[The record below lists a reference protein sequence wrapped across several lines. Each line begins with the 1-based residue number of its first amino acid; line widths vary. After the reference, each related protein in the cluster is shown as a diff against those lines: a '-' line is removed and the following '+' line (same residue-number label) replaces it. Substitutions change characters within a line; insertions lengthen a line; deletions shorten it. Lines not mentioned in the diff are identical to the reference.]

1 MVQFADGAV
10 KAQLGMPDMR
20 VPIQFAFSY
29 PRRLPLSVE
38 RIDFTR
44 FHELTSSNPTHAASA
59 IWHSP
64 YEALHRGGNMPC
76 IVNAA
81 NEVVVEAFL
90 HDRISFLGMS
100 DVIARTMERVSFVG
114 RPTYDDYV
122 ATDARHAAWRKSWW
136 HPEEHRH

>member
-1 MVQFADGAV
+1 
-10 KAQLGMPDMR
+10 
-20 VPIQFAFSY
+20 
-29 PRRLPLSVE
+29 
-38 RIDFTR
+38 
-44 FHELTSSNPTHAASA
+44 
-59 IWHSP
+59 
-64 YEALHRGGNMPC
+64 MPC

-122 ATDARHAAWRKSWW
+122 ATDAEARRVAEELAASGGIPTLK
-136 HPEEHRH
+136 P